1 MVYSYNRE
9 FTLHLCDFS
18 VRDPSLWKTDG
29 KYRASLRM
37 ILCSNRPSLPDD
49 NHPAESQPDPIS
61 RPVCAFSA
69 VKPFKYVRQSF
80 FFKSRAAVMNRNF
93 SEQNRI
99 RTDNRNR
106 SVIPRAFH
114 TVFKDVLYCLR
125 QPARVALNDYGNAV
139 FASACTSLCT
149 TIPCS
154 SIGISSGRRAALMR
168 SFTSTGSR

>member
-114 TVFKDVLYCLR
+114 TVFKGCSVLPPPASPGRPERLR
-125 QPARVALNDYGNAV
+125 GMPSLHLHAPLSAPQSHAV
-139 FASACTSLCT
+139 
-149 TIPCS
+149 P
-154 SIGISSGRRAALMR
+154 
-168 SFTSTGSR
+168 

>member
-37 ILCSNRPSLPDD
+37 IFCSNRPSLPDD
-49 NHPAESQPDPIS
+49 NHPAKSQPDPIS
-61 RPVCAFSA
+61 RPVCAFST
-69 VKPFKYVRQSF
+69 VKPLKYVRQSF
-80 FFKSRAAVMNRNF
+80 FFKSRAAVMNRNL

-99 RTDNRNR
+99 RTVNRNR

-125 QPARVALNDYGNAV
+125 QPAWVPPVSYTHLDVYKRQAYAWAANFSDSASVASTV
-139 FASACTSLCT
+139 R
-149 TIPCS
+149 
-154 SIGISSGRRAALMR
+154 ISQL
-168 SFTSTGSR
+168 

>member
-125 QPARVALNDYGNAV
+125 QPARVAL
-139 FASACTSLCT
+139 FALF
-149 TIPCS
+149 P
-154 SIGISSGRRAALMR
+154 L
-168 SFTSTGSR
+168 